1 MVTADEIAVAYT
13 PPGGWS
19 GEMPPPI
26 LAGCTEP
33 LVVGAPDL
41 RGLWEAVRVEQDGEE
56 LSGHPLGAHVERVE
70 QCGDRVV
77 ITSARI
83 IHDMRADGTLERGV
97 HDVAG
102 ADLTSEV
109 HVAAVFA
116 EGRLDLHP
124 GGVDP
129 SRGPLVTRELVGEE
143 MVWHYGA
150 FVVTLRRIGEA
161 SA

>member
-1 MVTADEIAVAYT
+1 
-13 PPGGWS
+13 
-19 GEMPPPI
+19 
-26 LAGCTEP
+26 
-33 LVVGAPDL
+33 
-41 RGLWEAVRVEQDGEE
+41 
-56 LSGHPLGAHVERVE
+56 
-70 QCGDRVV
+70 
-77 ITSARI
+77 
-83 IHDMRADGTLERGV
+83 MRADGTLEHGV

-143 MVWHYGA
+143 MVWHYGP
-150 FVVTLRRIGEA
+150 FVVTLNRIGEA